1 MKRLFPWATTEAPG
15 LPGLLGLLGLLG
27 LAAFA
32 NLGCA
37 PDHSVQPGAP
47 VLTKLTIIENGTN
60 ATDITASTAACPA
73 DAKSGGMCDPSVSIC
88 KAAAAVWC
96 RCAAGMDP
104 TMGAYDCDPFSPM
117 SVVVATFDRILD
129 TAPLDPGDASFRT
142 DIASLTATPTPPMPI
157 TADADYASQGTAS
170 GLVFNA
176 FGPFFGNLRSSGPS
190 IAVVGSPALETGAT
204 IEMTLQKMS
213 ILAKDGKTQFTGT
226 GFLADGSLSF
236 QTAAFSATI
245 GVPTQPPPDASADAA
260 TESDADAGASD
271 AGASDAG
278 EAGAAEAGVAEAG
291 ASEAGASDGGVLDGA
306 IDASI
311 DAVASEVGLGDAADE
326 IFPTDASVETI
337 AEAGTAPPPEPGL
350 PVTADMNMIPVTIA
364 FNNTVDPVDVQKH
377 ITITEDGVDFLAK
390 LTVDTT
396 KAPTLKFTPM
406 TAWAPGKTYVV
417 TVDADAADVLGDKLG
432 TAVAAAFM
440 MAE

>member
-1 MKRLFPWATTEAPG
+1 MKRLFPWATPEALGLPG
-15 LPGLLGLLGLLG
+15 LVGLLGLLW
-27 LAAFA
+27 LATFA
-32 NLGCA
+32 SLGCA
-37 PDHSVQPGAP
+37 PDQSVKAGAP
-47 VLTKLTIIENGTN
+47 VLTKLTIIENGTTP
-60 ATDITASTAACPA
+60 TDITASTAACPA

-104 TMGAYDCDPFSPM
+104 TMGAYDCDPFSPL

-129 TAPLDPGDASFRT
+129 TVPLDPGDASFRT
-142 DIASLTATPTPPMPI
+142 DIASITATPAPPMPI
-157 TADADYASQGTAS
+157 AADADYASQGTAS

-176 FGPFFGNLRSSGPS
+176 FGPLFGNLRSSGPS

-204 IEMTLQKMS
+204 IDITLQKMN
-213 ILAKDGKTQFTGT
+213 ILAKDGKTPFTGT

-271 AGASDAG
+271 AGVSD
-278 EAGAAEAGVAEAG
+278 AAEAGVAEAG
-291 ASEAGASDGGVLDGA
+291 TSEAGASDGGVLDGA
-306 IDASI
+306 IDA
-311 DAVASEVGLGDAADE
+311 VASEVGLTDAAAGE
-326 IFPTDASVETI
+326 VAASDAFSDAGD
-337 AEAGTAPPPEPGL
+337 AEAGADAAAPTPPPEPGL
-350 PVTADMNMIPVTIA
+350 PVDADMNMVPVTIA

-396 KAPTLKFTPM
+396 KAPTLTFTPM
-406 TAWAPGKTYVV
+406 TTWAPGKTYVV

-440 MAE
+440 MAQ